1 MTCYK
6 PRVGFL
12 PDLEPGVHAVMYDS
26 DPKVAFY
33 QDWLRIGDGTFSQPP
48 IRHLSEARSQEDLD
62 DPTCNIQI
70 PCGYCIGCRE
80 KYSKDW
86 AARCWHESQFYD
98 KKCFLTLTF
107 DRNHPE
113 FSKMAPRGSLRRNVY
128 VVEKDE
134 DGNVIYTLDGSPKL
148 KLVSKGC
155 IQIFISKL
163 RSKLRA
169 SKYGNPKISYFGCG
183 EYGEKLNN
191 PHYHILLFGFDFPD
205 KKLWKVSSAG
215 SSLFRC
221 SFLEEVWPY
230 GFSTIGDV
238 DFKSA
243 AYVARYALKKVP
255 KFVNPGIHFKHYG
268 RLIPEFVCMTRGL
281 GSKWF
286 DKYGENLYSEEKDF
300 LVVPGKGRFSKQ
312 KPPRFYDKLLKRKSP
327 EIYEKIKAQR
337 KAYFE
342 LVDKSDSTYERL
354 KVREEVHTKRI
365 DDKLKR
371 EFTNV

>member
-6 PRVGFL
+6 PRVGL
-12 PDLEPGVHAVMYDS
+12 MPDAFELDDGSGVY
-26 DPKVAFY
+26 
-33 QDWLRIGDGTFSQPP
+33 QPP
-48 IRHLSEARSQEDLD
+48 VKHLEALNSVNQHYFGEYFLDL
-62 DPTCNIQI
+62 PYFNIQI
-70 PCGYCIGCRE
+70 PCGHCIGCRE

-86 AARCWHESQFYD
+86 AARCWHESQFYE
-98 KKCFLTLTF
+98 KKCCFLTLTL
-107 DRNHPE
+107 DRNHPQFDE
-113 FSKMAPRGSLRRNVY
+113 MAPDGSLRRNVY
-128 VVEKDE
+128 AVDE
-134 DGNVIYTLDGSPKL
+134 ETGKTII
-148 KLVSKGC
+148 VSKGC

-163 RSKLRA
+163 RSLLRS

-183 EYGEKLNN
+183 EYGKKLNN

-238 DFKSA
+238 DFRSA
-243 AYVARYALKKVP
+243 AYVARYALKKVS
-255 KFVNPGIHFKHYG
+255 KSENPYQYYKHYAG
-268 RLIPEFVCMTRGL
+268 RVPEFTCMTKGL

-327 EIYEKIKAQR
+327 EIYEKIKARR

-371 EFTNV
+371 EFTDV